1 MAEGGQLEGKVA
13 IITGGGSGIGRA
25 LCLGLAEEGAAIAV
39 ADLRLPAAQET
50 ASEVRER
57 GGAATAVEVN
67 VSQSASVDAMVQSVL
82 AGSGHIDVLVNCAG
96 IYPRHS
102 VVEMT
107 EEEWR
112 QVLDVNLTG
121 PFLCCKAVAGPMM
134 AQGSG
139 KMVNLVSGRGVTGA
153 INGAHYSASKGGL
166 IAFTVSL
173 GMELGPYR
181 HQRERRRP
189 RQHGYADVSRRR
201 ERAGAAGHTGRAGEQ
216 AVGPARRP
224 AGPGPLPDH
233 RRQQDHVR
241 PGGLHEDALARAG
254 SPVSIR
260 RLAQPSTRA
269 AHRAWGGAPS
279 PAADRA
285 QAPPPLMRPAG
296 GELRPLGL
304 RQQAAATWAAAAH
317 SSA

>member
-57 GGAATAVEVN
+57 GGTATAVEVN

-173 GMELGPYR
+173 GMELGPY
-181 HQRERRRP
+181 
-189 RQHGYADVSRRR
+189 GINVN
-201 ERAGAAGHTGRAGEQ
+201 
-216 AVGPARRP
+216 AVA
-224 AGPGPLPDH
+224 PG
-233 RRQQDHVR
+233 
-241 PGGLHEDALARAG
+241 
-254 SPVSIR
+254 
-260 RLAQPSTRA
+260 STDTPMFR
-269 AHRAWGGAPS
+269 GGAN
-279 PAADRA
+279 A
-285 QAPPPLMRPAG
+285 QAPPVTPDVPVNKR
-296 GELRPLGL
+296 LGQPEDL
-304 RQQAAATWAAAAH
+304 LGPVLFLTTDASKTMFGQVVFMKTP
-317 SSA
+317 